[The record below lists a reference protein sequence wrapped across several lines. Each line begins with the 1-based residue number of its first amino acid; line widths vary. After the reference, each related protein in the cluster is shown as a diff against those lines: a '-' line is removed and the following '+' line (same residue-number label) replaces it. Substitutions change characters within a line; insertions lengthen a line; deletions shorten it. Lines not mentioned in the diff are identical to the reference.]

1 MNSRFVRII
10 YSGRKDGGRGWTQ
23 ETIPYS
29 TGTEDVPEYEMP
41 CLHFVFVSPTY
52 LRPGIQ
58 AKKYILWDFSRVPVW
73 MMETPDAG
81 PSFTL
86 QSGRQKP
93 GAVCLHFDTLLLFPR
108 PSKGSTSP
116 NSRYSGWV
124 NRMTLEYSGEKLAN
138 SVAIFLKCGQPLT
151 SSAKPHQ
158 AQVGPILLKIY
169 LRLFFLLSVPQPG

>member
-1 MNSRFVRII
+1 MGGGDEHKKQFPIQLAPRTFPSMRCLVCILFLFLLPTSGLGSKQRNTSCEIFLESRCGWWKPPMPGPALL
-10 YSGRKDGGRGWTQ
+10 YSLADR
-23 ETIPYS
+23 S
-29 TGTEDVPEYEMP
+29 PE
-41 CLHFVFVSPTY
+41 LFAFRH
-52 LRPGIQ
+52 
-58 AKKYILWDFSRVPVW
+58 
-73 MMETPDAG
+73 
-81 PSFTL
+81 PSFI
-86 QSGRQKP
+86 S
-93 GAVCLHFDTLLLFPR
+93 R

>member
-1 MNSRFVRII
+1 MGGGDEHKKQFPIQRAPRTLPSMRCLVCVLFLFLLPTSGLGSKQRNTSCEIFLESRC
-10 YSGRKDGGRGWTQ
+10 GWWKPRCRAQLYFTAWR
-23 ETIPYS
+23 
-29 TGTEDVPEYEMP
+29 TEAGS
-41 CLHFVFVSPTY
+41 CLFAFRHPSFVF
-52 LRPGIQ
+52 
-58 AKKYILWDFSRVPVW
+58 
-73 MMETPDAG
+73 
-81 PSFTL
+81 
-86 QSGRQKP
+86 
-93 GAVCLHFDTLLLFPR
+93 R

-169 LRLFFLLSVPQPG
+169 LRLFFLLSVPQAG